1 MDGIKGERVILRKQ
15 AENDAMFFANW
26 YNRSEVMF
34 RCGFTEPTSPARER
48 ERILT
53 DHRSDDSVWFTV
65 TDTEGEILGETG
77 LLRMFP
83 AWHCTDLSIIIPD
96 PAKRRRGYGTE
107 AVRLMLDL
115 AFGRYGMNRV
125 AIGVV
130 ERNEEALA
138 FYEKIGFRREGV
150 QEEGYLYDGQYSDF
164 VMMRIL
170 RREWEE
176 QGRGTVERG
185 NGRTGFARREGEHC
199 MDFMELTRAR
209 YSVRKFDSRPI
220 EEEKLTKIL
229 EAGNAA
235 PTAKNLQPQ
244 RIYVVRSEENM
255 EKIRTLTICHF
266 GAPVVLLFAYD
277 RDEEWQNPLEEGVH
291 SGPQDVSIVA
301 THIMLQAAEL
311 GIGSCWVNR
320 FPPTETARVMG
331 LPENEVPLL
340 LMPLGYPAE
349 DAEPAPR
356 HTEKRPLHETV
367 RII

>member
-1 MDGIKGERVILRKQ
+1 
-15 AENDAMFFANW
+15 
-26 YNRSEVMF
+26 
-34 RCGFTEPTSPARER
+34 
-48 ERILT
+48 
-53 DHRSDDSVWFTV
+53 
-65 TDTEGEILGETG
+65 
-77 LLRMFP
+77 
-83 AWHCTDLSIIIPD
+83 
-96 PAKRRRGYGTE
+96 
-107 AVRLMLDL
+107 
-115 AFGRYGMNRV
+115 
-125 AIGVV
+125 
-130 ERNEEALA
+130 
-138 FYEKIGFRREGV
+138 
-150 QEEGYLYDGQYSDF
+150 
-164 VMMRIL
+164 
-170 RREWEE
+170 
-176 QGRGTVERG
+176 
-185 NGRTGFARREGEHC
+185 
-199 MDFMELTRAR
+199 MDFMELTRVR

-277 RDEEWQNPLEEGVH
+277 RDEEWQNPLEVGVH

-320 FPPTETARVMG
+320 FSPTETARVMG

-367 RII
+367 RSI